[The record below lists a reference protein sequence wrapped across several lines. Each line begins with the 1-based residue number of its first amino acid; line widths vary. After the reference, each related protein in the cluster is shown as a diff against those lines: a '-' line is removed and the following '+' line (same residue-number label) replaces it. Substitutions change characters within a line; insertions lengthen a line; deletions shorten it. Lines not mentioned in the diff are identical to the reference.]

1 MGKGSKQ
8 SRKEG
13 NRVACLIK
21 KNKAEYY
28 ISDVDVSSK
37 DDMISTMNSINQTL
51 GKMKSSYIIIGSNDS
66 QIFVLCYIPDCV
78 TQFTTEEWIN
88 ASSLGLEGTIE
99 LEDNYSL
106 LIASVDSPFKMKS
119 TVKSNGFAFLYKMD
133 CIEEES
139 ESEEFI
145 GFDDI

>member
-1 MGKGSKQ
+1 MSKI

-28 ISDVDVSSK
+28 ITDVNISSK
-37 DDMISTMNSINQTL
+37 ADLISTLNSTIKTL
-51 GKMKSSYIIIGSNDS
+51 GKFKSAFTLIGASKEE
-66 QIFVLCYIPDCV
+66 ILVLCYVPDENRFSS
-78 TQFTTEEWIN
+78 QEWIE
-88 ASSLGLEGTIE
+88 ACSLGITGIQEK
-99 LEDNYSL
+99 DSNYCVFVG
-106 LIASVDSPFKMKS
+106 IVDFPFK
-119 TVKSNGFAFLYKMD
+119 VKDIIRGNGFAFLNKKGCMED
-133 CIEEES
+133 ES